1 MKLSELTQVFAAYQ
15 GDRCH
20 MEPTLDPEI
29 EAVAA
34 LEEALPGSLSYV
46 TQTGTMAKWIE
57 TTPASA
63 LILPLNDE
71 LIGRA
76 QARGLAW
83 VAVPDPRL
91 AFAQAISQFYQP
103 YRPPSQIH
111 PTAVIDKNTRLGQDI
126 SIGAHV
132 VIPEDCSLGDG
143 VCLHP
148 GVVLY
153 PGVVVGDRTVI
164 HANCTI
170 HERSQIGADCVI
182 QCGAVIGGEGFGF
195 VPVREGWFKMHQ
207 SGHVVLE
214 DGVEVG
220 CNSTIDRPAVGTTR
234 IGRNTKIDNLV
245 QIGHD
250 VHIGPDCAIASQV
263 GLAGGV
269 RLGQRVILAGQVGV
283 SNRVKVADG
292 VTVTSKSGV
301 HADVGPGE
309 TVSGFPA
316 IPHRAWLRAATLF
329 GRLPEMKKTLQGL
342 ERSQKS

>member
-1 MKLSELTQVFAAYQ
+1 VTQV
-15 GDRCH
+15 
-20 MEPTLDPEI
+20 
-29 EAVAA
+29 
-34 LEEALPGSLSYV
+34 
-46 TQTGTMAKWIE
+46 GTMAKWIE
-57 TTPASA
+57 TTPAAA

-71 LIGRA
+71 LIARA

-83 VAVPDPRL
+83 VAVPDARL
-91 AFAQAISQFYQP
+91 AFAQAIAQFYQP

-111 PTAVIDKNTRLGQDI
+111 PTAVIDPKTRLGQDI

-132 VIPEDCSLGDG
+132 VIPEGCSLGDG

-153 PGVVVGDRTVI
+153 PGVVLGDRTVI

-207 SGHVVLE
+207 SGHVILE

-220 CNSTIDRPAVGTTR
+220 CNSTIDRPAVGTTH

-269 RLGQRVILAGQVGV
+269 RLGRRVILAGQVGV
-283 SNRVKVADG
+283 SNRVKVGDG

-301 HADVGPGE
+301 HADVGSGE

-316 IPHRAWLRAATLF
+316 IPHRSWLRAATLF
-329 GRLPEMKKTLQGL
+329 GRLPEMKKTLQRL
-342 ERSQKS
+342 ERSQQS